1 MGMDSEGIFKCGVIV
16 APVTDWKFYHS
27 IYTERYMNTPKD
39 NEGGYNKSSAIR
51 EDAVKNFQLH
61 DQVYMI
67 HGTADD
73 NVHFQ
78 NSADLSR
85 FMIQQGVDSL
95 ELVSFQADENHGFGL
110 TNKGYDRHY
119 KVMTRIAEDCLGLE
133 EIEADNDEEES
144 KKIERSND
152 DYDLVEPDFLHTYNR
167 QARKAG
173 V

>member
-1 MGMDSEGIFKCGVIV
+1 MGSS
-16 APVTDWKFYHS
+16 T
-27 IYTERYMNTPKD
+27 MN
-39 NEGGYNKSSAIR
+39 E
-51 EDAVKNFQLH
+51 EAVKNFQLH

-85 FMIQQGVDSL
+85 FMIQHGVDSL

-133 EIEADNDEEES
+133 EIEAEEES
-144 KKIERSND
+144 EKVEEIND
-152 DYDLVEPDFLHTYNR
+152 DNDLVEPEFLHSYNR
-167 QARKAG
+167 QARKQEFNK
-173 V
+173 